1 MVNKMKLKFVF
12 CCFLSLTFASEALAA
27 ADAGLRYMQTRGV
40 VRCGTDLSAQTY
52 AYKDENGYWRGI
64 DADLCRVLAL
74 AVLGDKE
81 RIEMV
86 NVSTNMVSKYLTT
99 NKIDIMLGGAPY
111 SASNEIRS
119 LATPVDIIYYDKQMF
134 LARNAD
140 KATSMEDYKG
150 QKVCVVNNSDDQY
163 NLEEYN
169 ARYNLDLKPLF
180 FSNNQRAKEAFLL
193 NRCTLLTGN
202 ALFLTN
208 VLKSTG
214 IKDTTT
220 QVLPE
225 VISVKPVYAFASKGN
240 NTWRISAKWLLNA
253 LKLAEDIGITSE
265 NIDIFIGVS
274 DTSTKN
280 LLGVNPDLWN
290 KFKVQNPQWLRQ
302 ELKELGNYGEIYERN
317 LGKKSEFKL
326 EREQNK
332 LMKDG
337 GLIIPQPF
345 L

>member
-1 MVNKMKLKFVF
+1 MKLKFVF
-12 CCFLSLTFASEALAA
+12 YCFLALTLASEALAA
-27 ADAGLRYMQTRGV
+27 KDAGLRYIQTRGV

-52 AYKDENGYWRGI
+52 AYKDENGDWRGI

-86 NVSTNMVSKYLTT
+86 NVTTNMVSKYLVT

-119 LATPVDIIYYDKQMF
+119 QATPIDIIYYDKQMF
-134 LARNAD
+134 LGRNAD

-169 ARYNLDLKPLF
+169 ARYNLDLKPLLF
-180 FSNNQRAKEAFLL
+180 ASSQRAKEAFLL
-193 NRCTLLTGN
+193 KRCNLLTGN

-208 VLKSTG
+208 VLKSAG
-214 IKDTTT
+214 IKDKTT

-225 VISVKPVYAFASKGN
+225 VISVKPVYAFAAKEN
-240 NTWRISAKWLLNA
+240 NTWRISAKWILNA
-253 LKLAEDIGITSE
+253 LKLAEDIGINSE
-265 NIDIFIGVS
+265 NINIFIGVK

-280 LLGVNPDLWN
+280 LLGVSPDLWN
-290 KFKVQNPQWLRQ
+290 KFKTYNPEWLR
-302 ELKELGNYGEIYERN
+302 KELTEIGNFGEIYEKN
-317 LGKKSEFKL
+317 LGKGSSFKL
-326 EREQNK
+326 DREQNK
-332 LMKDG
+332 LLKDG

>member
-1 MVNKMKLKFVF
+1 MKLKFVF

-86 NVSTNMVSKYLTT
+86 NVPNNLVSKYLAT
-99 NKIDIMLGGAPY
+99 NKIDIMLGGASY
-111 SASNEIRS
+111 SASNEIKS
-119 LATPVDIIYYDKQMF
+119 QAVPVDIVYYDKQSF
-134 LARNAD
+134 LAKNAD
-140 KATSMEDYKG
+140 QATSMEDYKG
-150 QKVCVVNNSDDQY
+150 QKVCVVTDSDDFY

-169 ARYNLDLKPLF
+169 AKYNLNLKILPF
-180 FSNNQRAKEAFLL
+180 ASTQRAKEAFLL
-193 NRCTLLTGN
+193 NRCPLLTGN
-202 ALFLTN
+202 VLFLQN
-208 VLKSTG
+208 ILKSAG
-214 IKDTTT
+214 VKDTTT

-225 VISVKPVYAFASKGN
+225 IISVKPVYAFTHKEN
-240 NTWRISAKWLLNA
+240 NSWRISVKWIFNA
-253 LKLAEDIGITSE
+253 LKLAENLGINSI
-265 NIDIFIGVS
+265 NSDIFIGAQDV
-274 DTSTKN
+274 STKN

-290 KFKVQNPQWLRQ
+290 KFKVHNPQWLRQ

-317 LGKKSEFKL
+317 LGKESVFKL
-326 EREQNK
+326 ERKQNK
-332 LMKDG
+332 LINDG

>member
-1 MVNKMKLKFVF
+1 MKLKFVF

>member
-119 LATPVDIIYYDKQMF
+119 QAAPVDIIYYDKQMF
-134 LARNAD
+134 LGRNAD

-180 FSNNQRAKEAFLL
+180 FSNSQRAKEAFLL

-208 VLKSTG
+208 VLKSAG

>member
-1 MVNKMKLKFVF
+1 M
-12 CCFLSLTFASEALAA
+12 SLTFASEALAA

-86 NVSTNMVSKYLTT
+86 NVSTNLVSKYLTT

-119 LATPVDIIYYDKQMF
+119 QAAPVDIIYYDKQMF
-134 LARNAD
+134 LGRNAD

-180 FSNNQRAKEAFLL
+180 FSNSQRAKEAFLL

-208 VLKSTG
+208 VLKSAG

-280 LLGVNPDLWN
+280 LLGVSPDLWN

-317 LGKKSEFKL
+317 LGKESDFKL

-332 LMKDG
+332 LLKDG

>member
-1 MVNKMKLKFVF
+1 MKLKFVF

-86 NVSTNMVSKYLTT
+86 NVSTNLVSKYLTT

-119 LATPVDIIYYDKQMF
+119 QAAPVDIIYYDKQMF
-134 LARNAD
+134 LGRNAD

-180 FSNNQRAKEAFLL
+180 FSNSQRAKEAFLL

-208 VLKSTG
+208 VLKSAG

-280 LLGVNPDLWN
+280 LLGVSPDLWN

-317 LGKKSEFKL
+317 LGKESDFKL

-332 LMKDG
+332 LLKDG

>member
-1 MVNKMKLKFVF
+1 MKLKFVF
-12 CCFLSLTFASEALAA
+12 CCFLSLIFASEVLAA

-86 NVSTNMVSKYLTT
+86 NVSTNLVSKYLTT

-180 FSNNQRAKEAFLL
+180 FANTQRAKEAFLL

-208 VLKSTG
+208 VLKSAG

-240 NTWRISAKWLLNA
+240 NTWRISAKWLFNA

-265 NIDIFIGVS
+265 NINIFIGVS

-290 KFKVQNPQWLRQ
+290 KFKVHNPQWLRQ

-317 LGKKSEFKL
+317 LGKESVFKL

-332 LMKDG
+332 LLKNG

>member
-1 MVNKMKLKFVF
+1 M
-12 CCFLSLTFASEALAA
+12 SLTFASEALAA

-119 LATPVDIIYYDKQMF
+119 QAAPVDIIYYDKQMF
-134 LARNAD
+134 LGRNAD

-180 FSNNQRAKEAFLL
+180 FSNSQRAKEAFLL

-208 VLKSTG
+208 VLKSAG